1 MINKNDD
8 LVKEHLY
15 QTIQGLEF
23 AKSIKLPNSLED
35 KIVNLPKTNCI
46 SNIIYLFS
54 LKNNS
59 I

>member
-23 AKSIKLPNSLED
+23 AKSIKLPNSVED
-35 KIVNLPKTNCI
+35 KIVNLPKTNC
-46 SNIIYLFS
+46 NKYYIYLQF
-54 LKNNS
+54 KRQ
-59 I
+59 

>member
-23 AKSIKLPNSLED
+23 AKSIKLPNSVED
-35 KIVNLPKTNCI
+35 KIVNLPKTNC
-46 SNIIYLFS
+46 NILI
-54 LKNNS
+54 
-59 I
+59 